1 VLHALIV
8 LAADEAGHPSKTAFY
23 VVGLGLA
30 AFAVVVSA
38 IGIARG
44 ETFPASPSAARV
56 IMVLAT
62 VLVAGA
68 MASAVLTS

>member
-1 VLHALIV
+1 VLNALV
-8 LAADEAGHPSKTAFY
+8 TLAAAEGGKTAFY
-23 VVGLGLA
+23 VLGLGLA
-30 AFAVVVSA
+30 AFAVLVSA

-44 ETFPASPSAARV
+44 ATFPASPGSARV